1 MTNLYFETPADALEH
16 YGIKGMKWGQRKAK
30 PTTSEIRDARALTA
44 GRERELRRATD
55 QLNLEVAKSPNSK
68 KTKKAAKELAQLQ
81 ADYLKNP
88 DRATQWRMTKGEKLA
103 LALLAVGVP
112 GVGTGAA
119 AGVVAART
127 VQRKAV
133 ERDVAKYN
141 KK

>member
-1 MTNLYFETPADALEH
+1 MTDLYFETPADALEH
-16 YGIKGMKWGQRKAK
+16 FGVKGMKWGQRKAK
-30 PTTSEIRDARALTA
+30 PTTSKILDARALTV
-44 GRERELRRATD
+44 GRQRELRRATD
-55 QLNLEVAKSPNSK
+55 QLNLAVAKSPNSK
-68 KTKKAAKELAQLQ
+68 ETKKAAKELAQLQ

-103 LALLAVGVP
+103 LAVLAVGVP

-127 VQRKAV
+127 VRRKAV